1 MPQSKSLSTKSLRVE
16 LIDSESD
23 RPQPTEYVQ
32 PPETYESS
40 SVSARLLHAPKTVG
54 ELLRLEGYYRTLV
67 KSFVFIQNTK
77 ETADRLV
84 DTMTRIIGEIGDFRF
99 FQTHTVGIDNI
110 LREITECKDV
120 LGKQRVLILE
130 VTCAGED
137 INHFCEKAASIEQR
151 YCGLWIQGH
160 IRYLDPRIISLFDA
174 LFTFDMSTDEYEILR
189 TAISLPVDVVEEI
202 RCPSEGIRRD
212 KVLFFL
218 NHKRSDEGPLL
229 ERNPIVLSQIE
240 EEPVDI
246 TPLIPIIVEA
256 TKFLFS
262 EASQWL
268 DVVRERASS
277 ENRVLK
283 TTGGEGQLMVLDK
296 QQFAKLE
303 GDFES
308 LRDMLDRVAVE
319 TTAYRIKGLVE
330 QLRTH
335 YRNLTDHEKTEA
347 EFGTLVPQHVRRAI
361 ERESEAIVNKTRELQ
376 NLLSAVYQRKIQI

>member
-1 MPQSKSLSTKSLRVE
+1 MSQSKSLSAESLSVE

-23 RPQPTEYVQ
+23 RPQLTERIR
-32 PPETYESS
+32 PSETYESCP
-40 SVSARLLHAPKTVG
+40 VSARLLHAPKTVG

-77 ETADRLV
+77 EAADRLI

-99 FQTHTVGIDNI
+99 FQTHAVGVDSI
-110 LREITECKDV
+110 LKEIAECRDTLGRWRVLVVEITRAEEDV
-120 LGKQRVLILE
+120 NR
-130 VTCAGED
+130 
-137 INHFCEKAASIEQR
+137 FCQEIAAMEQR
-151 YCGLWIQGH
+151 HCGLWLQSH

-189 TAISLPVDVVEEI
+189 TAILLPAGVVGEI
-202 RCPSEGIRRD
+202 RRPSESIRQD

-218 NHKRSDEGPLL
+218 NHRRSDDGPLL

-240 EEPVDI
+240 EGPVDI
-246 TPLIPIIVEA
+246 TPFIPIIVEA
-256 TKFLFS
+256 TKFLFN
-262 EASQWL
+262 EASRWL

-277 ENRVLK
+277 ENENLE
-283 TTGGEGQLMVLDK
+283 TTSGEEPLMVLDK

-303 GDFES
+303 SDFES
-308 LRDMLDRVAVE
+308 LRKMLDRVAVE
-319 TTAYRIKGLVE
+319 TTVYRIQGLVE

-347 EFGTLVPQHVRRAI
+347 EFGTLVPPHVRRAI
-361 ERESEAIVNKTRELQ
+361 ERESEAIVNKTRELRD
-376 NLLSAVYQRKIQI
+376 LLSAVYQRKIQI